1 MGNDLQNH
9 QTRGVILIVIPLL
22 FGVALFT
29 SIYSLNRVATE
40 YSTRSVN
47 DTKRMA
53 IETTIIFLILSIFVS
68 LFLRNEHLLPI
79 SFFSLLSLSF
89 LQKRRKQIQ
98 FKRQLNREIFFLAL
112 SLSLLIEA
120 GCSIQSAIEKLHAS
134 FPKSPSKSLLGDMK
148 SLFEI
153 GVDTDKGVREISQ
166 AYKSEKADLMLEMLL
181 TGKTLG
187 RGPGKALKQLSE
199 KMISDRVIE
208 AEERALKAP
217 VKLMVPLCIF
227 IFPAIF
233 LLIFSPI
240 ILQLE
245 SLF

>member
-1 MGNDLQNH
+1 M
-9 QTRGVILIVIPLL
+9 IVIPLL

-29 SIYSLNRVATE
+29 SIYSLNRMATE
-40 YSTRSVN
+40 YSTSRVN
-47 DTKRMA
+47 DSKRRA
-53 IETTIIFLILSIFVS
+53 IETTIIFLLLSIFMS
-68 LFLRNEHLLPI
+68 LFLRNEQLFPI

-89 LQKRRKQIQ
+89 LQKRRKQIH

-148 SLFEI
+148 SLFEL

-166 AYKSEKADLMLEMLL
+166 AYKSEKADLMLEMLM